1 MKTRVRALIAGAA
14 LVVGLGAAQ
23 LPFAGPAAAG
33 ITNCDYTFTPTRA
46 PTTGKMICWDGA
58 GQYRLEVDCHD
69 EISGITYKRYGAW
82 EYVGLYSTVS
92 CAAPQRQIIDG
103 YGPQFR

>member
-1 MKTRVRALIAGAA
+1 VNSRLRALVAGAV

-23 LPFAGPAAAG
+23 LPFAGSAAAG
-33 ITNCDYTFTPTRA
+33 ITNCHLSFTPVSA

-69 EISGITYKRYGAW
+69 GISGITYKRYGAW
-82 EYVGLYSTVS
+82 EYVGLYSTVTCS
-92 CAAPQRQIIDG
+92 APQRQTITG
-103 YGPQFR
+103 EGEQFR